1 MRRKGWGRGLNLC
14 LIIGGRRE
22 WPGGKGGGY
31 CHCCVGGE
39 VAKLSTDTDTPLP
52 SLLSS
57 HSSSSSGF
65 VNGREVRLE
74 MIRIAKNAVSWTK
87 TVHKGL
93 EWDYLRRCILSERIL
108 VSVAPCSTD
117 ALTHPPLNEL

>member
-1 MRRKGWGRGLNLC
+1 MGEGAESLFDHWREEGMAGRE
-14 LIIGGRRE
+14 GRRVL
-22 WPGGKGGGY
+22 PLL
-31 CHCCVGGE
+31 CGGE
-39 VAKLSTDTDTPLP
+39 VAKLSTDTDTALP

-65 VNGREVRLE
+65 VNGREVWLE

-87 TVHKGL
+87 TVHEGL
-93 EWDYLRRCILSERIL
+93 EWDYLRRCILSERIM
-108 VSVAPCSTD
+108 VSVAPCSPD